1 NTRLSLLTIIL
12 SSPSLRIAAA
22 ASCFFLFFS
31 IFTSASCMDRVQW
44 SQGCGFIGS
53 LEDDVGLLKSAE
65 GGLVSTTTIGTM
77 AGDSICTT
85 TRPQQ
90 AVERKVRL
98 HKEKALDC
106 PRCNSTN
113 TKFCYYNNYSLTQ
126 PRYFC
131 RDCRRYW
138 THGGS
143 RRNVPVGGGS
153 RKNKNKKPFSS
164 SSTTVSTFKKLA
176 PAGLVPP
183 PVSLSSTPR
192 ARKLYEGHDLNLSFP
207 HHSPPEQHKFRSSE
221 SGRSRDG
228 NGNSSDGRNTRTAV
242 GSDSITELLRSGIA
256 ATGLIGPFIPTV
268 TMEYP
273 CGPGLQDLRRSTQN
287 LTLVGFNASV
297 GGGSSSGHGSLQ
309 GLQECSCGKL
319 LHRLE
324 DSSASL

>member
-1 NTRLSLLTIIL
+1 
-12 SSPSLRIAAA
+12 
-22 ASCFFLFFS
+22 
-31 IFTSASCMDRVQW
+31 
-44 SQGCGFIGS
+44 
-53 LEDDVGLLKSAE
+53 
-65 GGLVSTTTIGTM
+65 M

-143 RRNVPVGGGS
+143 RRNVSVGGGS

-183 PVSLSSTPR
+183 PVSFSSTPR
-192 ARKLYEGHDLNLSFP
+192 ARKLY
-207 HHSPPEQHKFRSSE
+207 HKFRSSE

-273 CGPGLQDLRRSTQN
+273 CGPGLQDLGRPTQN
-287 LTLVGFNASV
+287 LT
-297 GGGSSSGHGSLQ
+297 GGSSSGHGSLQ

-319 LHRLE
+319 LHHLE

>member
-1 NTRLSLLTIIL
+1 
-12 SSPSLRIAAA
+12 
-22 ASCFFLFFS
+22 
-31 IFTSASCMDRVQW
+31 MDRVQW
-44 SQGCGFIGS
+44 SQGCGFIGG
-53 LEDDVGLLKSAE
+53 LEDDVGLLKAAE
-65 GGLVSTTTIGTM
+65 GGLVYTTTVGTM
-77 AGDSICTT
+77 AGNSICTAN
-85 TRPQQ
+85 RPQQ

-131 RDCRRYW
+131 GDCRRYW

-143 RRNVPVGGGS
+143 LRNVPVGGGS
-153 RKNKNKKPFSS
+153 RKNKNKKLFSS
-164 SSTTVSTFKKLA
+164 SSTSSTTVSTLKKLT
-176 PAGLVPP
+176 PAGLVSP
-183 PVSLSSTPR
+183 PVSLSSTPG
-192 ARKLYEGHDLNLSFP
+192 APKLYEGHDLNLAFP

-228 NGNSSDGRNTRTAV
+228 NSNSIDGRNTCTAV
-242 GSDSITELLRSGIA
+242 VADSITELLRSGIPA
-256 ATGLIGPFIPTV
+256 RGLIAPFTPTV

-273 CGPGLQDLRRSTQN
+273 CGPGLQDLGPPTLN

-309 GLQECSCGKL
+309 GLQKCSCGKL
-319 LHRLE
+319 LHHLE
-324 DSSASL
+324 DSSANL